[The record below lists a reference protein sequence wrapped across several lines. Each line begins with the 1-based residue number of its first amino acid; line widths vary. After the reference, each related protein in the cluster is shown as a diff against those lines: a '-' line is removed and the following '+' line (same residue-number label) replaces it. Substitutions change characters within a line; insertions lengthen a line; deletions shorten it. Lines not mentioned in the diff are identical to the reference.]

1 MFLTPVLISEKSHIN
16 VISSHQ
22 FVYTYLPY
30 AINNGKTA
38 KEACEDAVRLNHTG
52 YWNAMIEEITVA
64 CKKGEIVGGVF
75 RQQFQ
80 NTADILVADHAE
92 YNMQFLMQLFV
103 YILQLLANTFKA
115 ISVVTCVADEVRIA
129 LEFLPASH
137 QTGHLAYIRESG
149 MVIFI
154 TDFISQVL

>member
-1 MFLTPVLISEKSHIN
+1 
-16 VISSHQ
+16 
-22 FVYTYLPY
+22 
-30 AINNGKTA
+30 
-38 KEACEDAVRLNHTG
+38 
-52 YWNAMIEEITVA
+52 
-64 CKKGEIVGGVF
+64 
-75 RQQFQ
+75 
-80 NTADILVADHAE
+80 
-92 YNMQFLMQLFV
+92 MQFLMQLFV